1 METRDVETLGLLFES
16 LVVRDLR
23 IYAQA
28 LDATVFHY
36 RDNNG
41 LEADAVAQ
49 RRDGSWAAFE
59 VKLGHA
65 AIDTAAANLRRLAD
79 RVDTDKHGKPAALA
93 VITGWG
99 FGHRRPDGV
108 AVIPIGALTP

>member
-1 METRDVETLGLLFES
+1 
-16 LVVRDLR
+16 
-23 IYAQA
+23 QA

-41 LEADAVAQ
+41 FEAHAVVQ

-59 VKLGHA
+59 IKLGQM
-65 AIDTAAANLRRLAD
+65 AIDDAAANLRRLAD
-79 RVDTDKHGKPAALA
+79 RVDTDKHGKPAVLA

-99 FGHRRPDGV
+99 FGYRRLDGV
-108 AVIPIGALTP
+108 AVIPIGALAP